1 MRRRTNSRTGGECAL
16 DRRAYVGVRPAARPD
31 KLTGP
36 ASTDREVTE
45 LTGFVSDGKCRLPAR
60 RGLGTLRHHRSG
72 LGGTGPAGGL
82 RVRLRAGLS
91 LGPGEQAQFVCAGD
105 TAFGPDEVLP
115 HADSI
120 KAGILRCESAD
131 SGIACRDIR
140 TGHGF
145 SISPEVY
152 RLF

>member
-1 MRRRTNSRTGGECAL
+1 
-16 DRRAYVGVRPAARPD
+16 
-31 KLTGP
+31 
-36 ASTDREVTE
+36 
-45 LTGFVSDGKCRLPAR
+45 
-60 RGLGTLRHHRSG
+60 

-145 SISPEVY
+145 SISPELY